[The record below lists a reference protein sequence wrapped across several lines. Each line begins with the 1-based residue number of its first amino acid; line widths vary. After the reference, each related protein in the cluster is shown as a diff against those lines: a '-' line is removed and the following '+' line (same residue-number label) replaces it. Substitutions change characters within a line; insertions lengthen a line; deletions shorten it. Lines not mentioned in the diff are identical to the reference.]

1 MKTIDQKFQNEIEV
15 ESLWVAT
22 GLGKSGTLSIMP
34 FYVLIVIGLWD
45 KAPHSHLLGWLFIST
60 ATNLFRW
67 SVLQFY
73 RSHKEL
79 LAKNV
84 GKFKNLILLGGVL
97 TGMSWVLCFVLFL
110 DPADPAN
117 VLITC
122 FPPIFQ
128 VLGSM
133 LTWFAYY
140 PAVVALSLPPTVT
153 LIYELLLYGGKGY
166 IIFAVMFSIL
176 PLLSYFL
183 SIKLST
189 MLNYALQ
196 LNFENAALRR
206 ESEEKSILLE
216 TALENMGQGISMS
229 DKDDRLRM
237 WNNQFTKLLGTVGT
251 QVKANANLKSILN
264 SANPPLPVSLNNSTE
279 YRLPDGQVYEIRQTE
294 LSHGGRVITYTDI
307 SNLIKREQALKK
319 TRKEA
324 EKANAA
330 KTRFLAA
337 ASHDLRQ
344 PIHALGLFFAELS
357 DRVHSPET
365 ALVIGQIDDSITAIN
380 SMLNA
385 LLDISKLDAG
395 VVKPNLEDCNL
406 KDIFNRLKTDFQ
418 PIALENQNELRI
430 RPSSAIVT
438 TDPVMLE
445 RMLRNLI
452 GNALRYTENGRVLI
466 AARQRKQHIEIQIID
481 NGAGIPKDQLDD
493 IFIEFHQLQNPAR
506 DRRRGLGLGLAIV
519 KRLAALLDH
528 NIKVVSQF
536 GRGTCFS
543 ITLPLAHE
551 QTTTQPIQQV
561 DTAYVHNY
569 SLEGRQILVL
579 DDDISVLEGMRGL
592 LSHWGCQVISAG
604 SPSEAVDK
612 VATSKQKPEVLII
625 DYRLTD
631 NVSGIDV
638 AINLQKRFGY
648 SIAVLIITGDTGP
661 ERLREADASGFP
673 LLHKPVH
680 PAKLRSTLH
689 YLINKGNPI
698 DNK

>member
-1 MKTIDQKFQNEIEV
+1 MRTIDQKFQQEIEV

-34 FYVLIVIGLWD
+34 FYTLIVFGLWD
-45 KAPHSHLLGWLFIST
+45 KAPHSYLLGWLLIST

-67 SVLQFY
+67 SVLHFY
-73 RSHKEL
+73 RAHKGL

-84 GKFKNLILLGGVL
+84 RKFKNLILLSGVL
-97 TGMSWVLCFVLFL
+97 TGLGWVLCFVLFL

-237 WNNQFTKLLGTVGT
+237 WNNQFTELLGTAGSR
-251 QVKANANLKSILN
+251 VKANANLRSILN
-264 SANPPLPVSLNNSTE
+264 SANPPLPVSFQGNTE
-279 YRLPDGQVYEIRQTE
+279 YRLPNGQVYEIRQTD

-307 SNLIKREQALKK
+307 SNLIKREQALKSA
-319 TRKEA
+319 RKEA

-365 ALVIGQIDDSITAIN
+365 TLVIGQIDDSISAIN

-395 VVKPNLEDCNL
+395 VVKPAIESCDLADML
-406 KDIFNRLKTDFQ
+406 NRLNTEFQ
-418 PIALENQNELRI
+418 PIAQENFNILKI
-430 RPSSAIVT
+430 RPSQFSVN
-438 TDPVMLE
+438 TDPAMLE
-445 RMLRNLI
+445 RILRNLI
-452 GNALRYTENGRVLI
+452 SNALRYTYDGKILVGIRRHKQNLQIQVL
-466 AARQRKQHIEIQIID
+466 D
-481 NGAGIPKDQLDD
+481 TGPGIPVDQLDE
-493 IFIEFHQLQNPAR
+493 IFVEFHQLHNAAR
-506 DRRRGLGLGLAIV
+506 NRRQGLGLGLAIV
-519 KRLAALLDH
+519 KRLANLLNH
-528 NIKVVSQF
+528 PIKVESSIEK
-536 GRGTCFS
+536 GSCFS
-543 ITLPLAHE
+543 IDLPYA
-551 QTTTQPIQQV
+551 TQAVNTQKGLQNLDSV
-561 DTAYVHNY
+561 TRNF
-569 SLEGRQILVL
+569 SFENKNILVI
-579 DDDISVLEGMRGL
+579 DDDVTVLEAMQAL
-592 LSHWGCQVISAG
+592 LGRWGCNII
-604 SPSEAVDK
+604 
-612 VATSKQKPEVLII
+612 ATICLDQALIKIAEKQMSLDLIII
-625 DYRLTD
+625 DYRLTGGL
-631 NVSGIDV
+631 SGIEV
-638 AINLQKRFGY
+638 AKKILSSHENTVP
-648 SIAVLIITGDTGP
+648 VLIITGDTGP
-661 ERLREADASGFP
+661 DRLREAELSGFP
-673 LLHKPVH
+673 LLHKPVQ
-680 PAKLRSTLH
+680 PAKLRSTLQ
-689 YLINKGNPI
+689 YLLGKYEPTPY
-698 DNK
+698 